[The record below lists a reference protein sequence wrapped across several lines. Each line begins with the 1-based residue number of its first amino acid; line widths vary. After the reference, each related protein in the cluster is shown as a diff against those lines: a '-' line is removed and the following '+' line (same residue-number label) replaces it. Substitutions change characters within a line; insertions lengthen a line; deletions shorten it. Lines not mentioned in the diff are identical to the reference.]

1 MAILV
6 MADSYSSVTM
16 SEYNYRVQVILN
28 LLDGA
33 DEKYSEG
40 AINSSDDRERR
51 DAHAQLYAALCEIGW
66 YYDDQN

>member
-1 MAILV
+1 MVIPLV
-6 MADSYSSVTM
+6 ASCYSSVTM
-16 SEYNYRVQVILN
+16 SEYNYRVQIILN

-33 DEKYSEG
+33 EEKYSDG